1 MRTTLIHP
9 EEDIPMPH
17 FRHSAAVAAVIVLV
31 AVLGCTRT
39 PLYKSDHVDG
49 PWAFTY
55 FRGNGDT
62 GLHLAVSEDGL
73 NWTAVNGGRPVFNAG
88 IGSSGLMR
96 DPCAIVGPDG
106 RFHMVW
112 TTGWT
117 GHDIGYAWSED
128 LIHWQEKRTIPVMAH
143 EPETRNCWAPELFY
157 DDVTGQYIIFW
168 ASTIPG
174 RFPETEHPE
183 DDNNHRIY
191 YTTTRDFSTFS
202 PAQVLYDR
210 GFNVIDSTIEK
221 VGDRYVMFLKNET
234 KVPVTE
240 KNIRV
245 AWADSPLGPWSTP
258 GPPISGR
265 DWAEGPTA
273 LKQGDGWIVYFD
285 RYTRRTWG
293 AIASIDLETWTDITG
308 HISVPEGMRHGTIV
322 PITRQ
327 QLDVLQSLGNRTP
340 DERLQLQ
347 GIENAG

>member
-1 MRTTLIHP
+1 M
-9 EEDIPMPH
+9 
-17 FRHSAAVAAVIVLV
+17 
-31 AVLGCTRT
+31 
-39 PLYKSDHVDG
+39 
-49 PWAFTY
+49 
-55 FRGNGDT
+55 
-62 GLHLAVSEDGL
+62 
-73 NWTAVNGGRPVFNAG
+73 
-88 IGSSGLMR
+88 
-96 DPCAIVGPDG
+96 
-106 RFHMVW
+106 
-112 TTGWT
+112 
-117 GHDIGYAWSED
+117 
-128 LIHWQEKRTIPVMAH
+128 
-143 EPETRNCWAPELFY
+143 
-157 DDVTGQYIIFW
+157 
-168 ASTIPG
+168 
-174 RFPETEHPE
+174 
-183 DDNNHRIY
+183 
-191 YTTTRDFSTFS
+191 
-202 PAQVLYDR
+202 LYDR